1 MRGKIKTTRLSHVQR
16 LFLFVFTTLCQ
27 LLCSLLLDFL
37 VHEYGIF
44 LSFLLSD
51 CYLYNFL
58 LMLPVFLAGIN
69 MFRHSFQGHILVFY
83 TFYLLHIICIISC
96 LKFFQS
102 YFHIRAHMSNL
113 TLSEVNKFKVF
124 SNLPENDSFL
134 VVLPANLLL
143 WNIFA
148 FVPQIFSL

>member
-27 LLCSLLLDFL
+27 FLCSFLLDFL
-37 VHEYGIF
+37 FHEYGIF
-44 LSFLLSD
+44 PSFLLSA
-51 CYLYNFL
+51 CYLYHFL

-69 MFRHSFQGHILVFY
+69 MFRHSFQGHKLVFY

-102 YFHIRAHMSNL
+102 YFHIRAHISNL
-113 TLSEVNKFKVF
+113 TLSEVNKSKVF
-124 SNLPENDSFL
+124 SNLPDDSFL

-143 WNIFA
+143 
-148 FVPQIFSL
+148 